1 MSLGKVADAARLERE
16 SLEWEGAMVR
26 DATARA
32 LGDEALR
39 LVDGQPRRAWG
50 RAAQAL
56 ELARRAHD
64 PESAAVAERARGL
77 AALHM
82 SDLDTALRCERGA
95 VRLARRA
102 RNHTLAAEARMSLAY
117 VLSCRG
123 QPGRALGVIDRAR
136 ADLTGVQ
143 RWRATAQ
150 RGAILQQL
158 GRLGEALEVYRE
170 VLPRLRTA
178 RDWVWTWRV
187 LNNRGVLQVFRY
199 HFAEALADLREAERL
214 SRREGLGLL
223 AANVRENLGFAHSRQ
238 GAVPEALR
246 HFAEAERQYR
256 ALGVGVSSL
265 LLDRAELLL
274 SVRLA
279 REAQEAAEQAVAE
292 LTRSRGGFKL
302 PEGHLLVATAALLAR
317 DCGTALPAA
326 RQAAAAFA
334 RQHRQDWS
342 AVARLVALRCRLG
355 QGLPVAVP
363 DVVRVAEALD
373 AAGWRLPALD
383 ARVIAARLALGQGRR
398 AEARALLAAAG
409 AARRAGPAEL
419 RIRAWQA
426 TAMRHLVDGRRR
438 AASAAISAGL
448 RIAEQYRATL
458 GAADLLAHVS
468 GHRTELVELGLRM
481 AVEARSARRVLCW
494 AERGRASHLL
504 LGRAQPPR
512 DPVLAAA
519 LTEVRAVVAELADA
533 RRSGT
538 PVAPLERRQA
548 LLENRVRDHL
558 RHRRGDYTGTAAP
571 ASPQQLTEALH
582 GAAVLEYVESDGVL
596 YALLLAGGRVRLR
609 RLGRAAEFA
618 GPLEHL
624 PFAMR
629 RAASRDPGTAEAA
642 GRLLTSLGR
651 RLDEL
656 LVGPVRAELGDRPL
670 VIVPT
675 GALQSLPWALLPSCA
690 DRPVTVSPSLTLW
703 YQAAQ
708 RAPRGGTPLAVA
720 GPDLPG
726 AVAEIAAL
734 RRLHPG
740 ARVLTGDEATAGAV
754 LAALP
759 HAGIAHLA
767 AHGTFRRDNPLFS
780 SLRLA
785 DGPLTV
791 YDLQT
796 LPGVPELVILAACD
810 SGLSLVCPGD
820 ELLGFSA
827 ALLTMGTRA
836 LIAAMLPV
844 PDAPAAA
851 LMTTVHRRL
860 AAGASPAAALATARR
875 DLARD
880 GGPAERVAAA
890 GFVCLGA
897 GLHT

>member
-1 MSLGKVADAARLERE
+1 
-16 SLEWEGAMVR
+16 MVR
-26 DATARA
+26 DTTAGA
-32 LGDEALR
+32 LGNEALR
-39 LVDGQPRRAWG
+39 LVDAQPRRAWS

-64 PESAAVAERARGL
+64 PASAAVAERARGL
-77 AALHM
+77 AALHLA
-82 SDLDTALRCERGA
+82 DLDTALRCERGA

-102 RNHTLAAEARMSLAY
+102 GNPTLAAEARMSLAY

-143 RWRATAQ
+143 RSRATAQ

-158 GRLGEALEVYRE
+158 GRLGEALETYRE

-199 HFAEALADLREAERL
+199 HFAEALADLRAAERL

-223 AANVRENLGFAHSRQ
+223 AANVQENLGFAHSRR

-246 HFAEAERQYR
+246 HFAEAEQQYR

-265 LLDRAELLL
+265 LLDRSELLL

-279 REAQEAAEQAVAE
+279 REAREAAEQVVAE

-302 PEGHLLVATAALLAR
+302 PEGHLMVATAALLAG
-317 DCGTALPAA
+317 DCGAALPAA

-334 RQHRQDWS
+334 RQHRDDWS
-342 AVARLVALRCRLG
+342 AVARLIALRCRLG
-355 QGLPVAVP
+355 QGLHVAVP
-363 DVVRVAEALD
+363 QLVRAAEALD

-383 ARVIAARLALGQGRR
+383 ARITAARLALERGRR
-398 AEARALLAAAG
+398 GEARALLAAAG

-426 TAMRHLVDGRRR
+426 TALGHLVDGRRR
-438 AASAAISAGL
+438 AASSAISAGL

-504 LGRAQPPR
+504 LARAQPPR
-512 DPVLAAA
+512 DPVLAAE
-519 LTEVRAVVAELADA
+519 LTQVRAVVAELTDA
-533 RRSGT
+533 RRSGA
-538 PVAPLERRQA
+538 PVAALERRQA
-548 LLENRVRDHL
+548 VLENRVRDRL
-558 RHRRGDYTGTAAP
+558 RRRHGDYTGAAAP
-571 ASPQQLTEALH
+571 ASVAQLTEALD
-582 GAAVLEYVESDGVL
+582 GAAVLEYVESAGLLYVL
-596 YALLLAGGRVRLR
+596 LVAGGRVRMR
-609 RLGRAAEFA
+609 PLGRAAEFT

-629 RAASRDPGTAEAA
+629 RAAARDPHTAEAA

-651 RLDEL
+651 RLDDL
-656 LVGPVRAELGDRPL
+656 LIRPVRAELGDRPL

-690 DRPVTVSPSLTLW
+690 ERPVTVSPSLTLW
-703 YQAAQ
+703 HQAAR
-708 RAPRGGTPLAVA
+708 RAPRGGAPLAVA

-734 RRLHPG
+734 RRLHPA
-740 ARVLTGDEATAGAV
+740 ARVLTGAAATTAAV

-780 SLRLA
+780 CLRLA

-791 YDLQT
+791 HDLQT
-796 LPGVPELVILAACD
+796 LPGVPDLVILAACD

-827 ALLTMGTRA
+827 ALLTMGARA
-836 LIAAMLPV
+836 LIAALLPV
-844 PDAPAAA
+844 PDVPAAE
-851 LMTTVHRRL
+851 LMTTVHREL
-860 AAGASPAAALATARR
+860 AAGAAPAAALATARR
-875 DLARD
+875 DLVRH

-897 GLHT
+897 GLRP

>member
-1 MSLGKVADAARLERE
+1 M
-16 SLEWEGAMVR
+16 R
-26 DATARA
+26 DDTARA
-32 LGDEALR
+32 LGAEALR
-39 LVDGQPRRAWG
+39 LVDEQPRRAWG
-50 RAAQAL
+50 RAGQAL

-77 AALHM
+77 AALHL
-82 SDLDTALRCERGA
+82 SDLDTALRCQRGA

-143 RWRATAQ
+143 RARATAQ

-158 GRLGEALEVYRE
+158 GRLGEALETYRE

-214 SRREGLGLL
+214 SRREGLRLL
-223 AANVRENLGFAHSRQ
+223 AANVQENLGFAHSRQ

-246 HFAEAERQYR
+246 HFAQAEARYR

-302 PEGHLLVATAALLAR
+302 PEGQLLVATAALLAQ
-317 DCGTALPAA
+317 DPGTALPAA

-334 RQHRQDWS
+334 RQQRQDWS
-342 AVARLVALRCRLG
+342 AVARLIALRCRLG
-355 QGLPVAVP
+355 QGLPVTVAEL
-363 DVVRVAEALD
+363 VRVAAALD

-383 ARVIAARLALGQGRR
+383 ARVTAARLALDRGRR
-398 AEARALLAAAG
+398 DEARALLGVAG
-409 AARRAGPAEL
+409 AARRSGPAEL

-426 TAMRHLVDGRRR
+426 TALRHLVDDRRR

-468 GHRTELVELGLRM
+468 GHRTELVELGLGM

-538 PVAPLERRQA
+538 PVAALERRQA

-558 RHRRGDYTGTAAP
+558 RRRRGDYTGAAAP
-571 ASPQQLTEALH
+571 ATPRQLTDALD
-582 GAAVLEYVESDGVL
+582 GAAVLEYVESAGVL
-596 YALLLAGGRVRLR
+596 YAVLVAGGRVRLR
-609 RLGRAAEFA
+609 RLGGAGEFT
-618 GPLEHL
+618 GPLDHL

-629 RAASRDPGTAEAA
+629 RAASRDPATAEAA

-656 LVGPVRAELGDRPL
+656 LIGPVRAELGDRPL

-703 YQAAQ
+703 HQAAR
-708 RAPRGGTPLAVA
+708 RAPGGGPPLAVA

-734 RRLHPG
+734 RRLHPD
-740 ARVLTGDEATAGAV
+740 ARVLTGAAATAGAV

-759 HAGIAHLA
+759 HAGVAHLA

-780 SLRLA
+780 CLRLA
-785 DGPLTV
+785 DGPLTG
-791 YDLQT
+791 YDLEG
-796 LPGVPELVILAACD
+796 LPSPPRTVVLSACDAGLTGVRSGEEVQGLVAVLLALGTGAVIAAVAPVADDLTAQFALDLHARLADGVPPP
-810 SGLSLVCPGD
+810 S
-820 ELLGFSA
+820 
-827 ALLTMGTRA
+827 
-836 LIAAMLPV
+836 
-844 PDAPAAA
+844 
-851 LMTTVHRRL
+851 
-860 AAGASPAAALATARR
+860 ALAEVQRSWSGRGVREAVTATSFVCF
-875 DLARD
+875 
-880 GGPAERVAAA
+880 GGGRPAER
-890 GFVCLGA
+890 GSRG
-897 GLHT
+897 